1 MLSLRTLV
9 LSSAALCSTAAFA
22 ANQARVDVP
31 FNFVVKN
38 HTYQAG
44 SYKVE
49 IEPERS
55 LLTLIKVTDPVES
68 MMWLVGPGDSASYP
82 PAYPPKVRL
91 TFDSMGSDMV
101 LRTVQYGGLTTPN
114 LDAHPKHKGKSTTIV
129 GE

>member
-44 SYKVE
+44 AYRVE
-49 IEPERS
+49 VEPERS
-55 LLTLIKVTDPVES
+55 LVTLSKAQDPAMS
-68 MMWLVGPGDSASYP
+68 LMWLVRPGDSDTYP

-91 TFDSMGSDMV
+91 TFDSMGTDMV

-114 LDAHPKHKGKSTTIV
+114 LNGHAKHKGTPTTIV

>member
-31 FNFVVKN
+31 FNFTVKN

-44 SYKVE
+44 TYKVE

-55 LLTLIKVTDPVES
+55 LVTLRKVTDPVVQL
-68 MMWLVGPGDSASYP
+68 MWLVGPGNNDTYP
-82 PAYPPKVRL
+82 PAYPPKVR
-91 TFDSMGSDMV
+91 
-101 LRTVQYGGLTTPN
+101 
-114 LDAHPKHKGKSTTIV
+114 
-129 GE
+129 

>member
-44 SYKVE
+44 AYKVE
-49 IEPERS
+49 VEPERS
-55 LLTLIKVTDPVES
+55 LVTLRKVTDPVES
-68 MMWLVGPGDSASYP
+68 LMWIVGPGDSDGYP
-82 PAYPPKVRL
+82 QKVRL
-91 TFDSMGSDMV
+91 TFDSMGTDMV
-101 LRTVQYGGLTTPN
+101 LRTVQYGGLTTAN
-114 LDAHPKHKGKSTTIV
+114 LDGHPKQKGKATTIV